1 MNIKGWGDVER
12 DGVRR
17 HGVDGIDDM
26 AGLGTVGPLD
36 WHAVR
41 CCGRRGCCCVV
52 AVADWTVV
60 GVAAVRHVRSLEG
73 VGEAVGGALGG
84 GLCAV
89 ADALHRGSSWKDAWN
104 AADFGDYA
112 ETSAILRGVLGPSWT
127 RGVSPIGPLT
137 TASEQW
143 TEGERTAIEQE
154 SASLSVKLLLPTGL
168 CMLPAFVFLGI
179 LPSVMAFVG

>member
-1 MNIKGWGDVER
+1 MWNAMACAVMVLMALMIWPDSARSGRLTGVPSDV
-12 DGVRR
+12 
-17 HGVDGIDDM
+17 
-26 AGLGTVGPLD
+26 AGEGG
-36 WHAVR
+36 
-41 CCGRRGCCCVV
+41 
-52 AVADWTVV
+52 
-60 GVAAVRHVRSLEG
+60 AAVSLPLLIGLLSVSLRSGMSVTRSLEG

-112 ETSAILRGVLGPSWT
+112 ETSAILRGVWSH
-127 RGVSPIGPLT
+127 RGLVVFHRSAPLT

-143 TEGERTAIEQE
+143 MEGERTAIEQE